1 MDADEAFGDEVVS
14 LFRPNM
20 SSTLRTVIY
29 FLCHPRMQ
37 PDWALEDGDD
47 DYEGEETME
56 DVDKEDSAY
65 YAAEHVLL
73 MIDCHPSMFE
83 RYIPLLDE
91 ETGEGQEIEGEQISL
106 RSPMEVALEVVK
118 SLFRVKIKD
127 VAETKRGERGNQSA
141 DKQMELQI
149 HSIRPPPGLR
159 DALGVMLY
167 NCNPYRGSMEVDND
181 GESDCE
187 LDKLDPAHIYIDLK
201 PPGTE
206 QALKFQNTDGLWLDI
221 KREFAAEK
229 GSKGDEKDNE
239 LQSRLQKAL
248 VEAAKIF
255 E

>member
-1 MDADEAFGDEVVS
+1 M
-14 LFRPNM
+14 
-20 SSTLRTVIY
+20 
-29 FLCHPRMQ
+29 
-37 PDWALEDGDD
+37 
-47 DYEGEETME
+47 
-56 DVDKEDSAY
+56 
-65 YAAEHVLL
+65 
-73 MIDCHPSMFE
+73 
-83 RYIPLLDE
+83 
-91 ETGEGQEIEGEQISL
+91 
-106 RSPMEVALEVVK
+106 
-118 SLFRVKIKD
+118 
-127 VAETKRGERGNQSA
+127 
-141 DKQMELQI
+141 
-149 HSIRPPPGLR
+149 RPPPGLR

-167 NCNPYRGSMEVDND
+167 NCNPYRGSMEIDND